1 MVGERTARMKTVLT
15 PLLCREAR
23 ALLDLDTAEV
33 AFVARIPVAVL
44 ETFEAG
50 HATPS
55 ETVLATL
62 RRVFELGGVAF
73 TPERSKRGVEIRV
86 CA

>member
-1 MVGERTARMKTVLT
+1 MERAVRMEPVLT

-50 HATPS
+50 HATAGPG
-55 ETVLATL
+55 LAAPDVRAQRRGLHAGTQQAWRGTAGL
-62 RRVFELGGVAF
+62 RLEHFR
-73 TPERSKRGVEIRV
+73 
-86 CA
+86 

>member
-1 MVGERTARMKTVLT
+1 MEPVLT

-23 ALLDLDTAEV
+23 ALLDLDSAEL

-50 HATPS
+50 HAMPS
-55 ETVLATL
+55 MTVLTTL
-62 RRVFELGGVAF
+62 RRIFERSGVAF
-73 TPERSKRGVEIRV
+73 SPERSKRGVELRA

>member
-1 MVGERTARMKTVLT
+1 MEPVLT
-15 PLLCREAR
+15 PMLCREAR

-33 AFVARIPVAVL
+33 AFVARIPVSLL

-50 HATPS
+50 HAMPPM
-55 ETVLATL
+55 TVLATL
-62 RRVFELGGVAF
+62 RRMFERSGVAF
-73 TPERSKRGVEIRV
+73 TAERSKRGVELRA

>member
-1 MVGERTARMKTVLT
+1 MEPLLT

-33 AFVARIPVAVL
+33 AFVARIPVSVL

-50 HATPS
+50 HATPPPP
-55 ETVLATL
+55 VLATL
-62 RRVFELGGVAF
+62 RRIFERGGVAF
-73 TPERSKRGVEIRV
+73 RPERSRRGVELRV

>member
-1 MVGERTARMKTVLT
+1 MERAFRMEPVLT

-50 HATPS
+50 HATPPMP
-55 ETVLATL
+55 VLASL
-62 RRVFELGGVAF
+62 RRIFERSGVAF
-73 TPERSKRGVEIRV
+73 TPERSKRGVELRA

>member
-1 MVGERTARMKTVLT
+1 VEPLLT
-15 PLLCREAR
+15 PILCREAR
-23 ALLDLDTAEV
+23 ALLDLDAAEL

-50 HATPS
+50 HAVPPS
-55 ETVLATL
+55 PVLATL
-62 RRVFELGGVAF
+62 RRVFERSGVAF
-73 TPERSKRGVEIRV
+73 TPDRGRRGVELRA

>member
-1 MVGERTARMKTVLT
+1 MEQQPVLT

-23 ALLDLDTAEV
+23 TLLDLDTAEV

-50 HATPS
+50 HAMPPT
-55 ETVLATL
+55 TVLATL
-62 RRVFELGGVAF
+62 RRVFERGGVAF
-73 TPERSKRGVEIRV
+73 RPGRSKRGVELSV
-86 CA
+86 A